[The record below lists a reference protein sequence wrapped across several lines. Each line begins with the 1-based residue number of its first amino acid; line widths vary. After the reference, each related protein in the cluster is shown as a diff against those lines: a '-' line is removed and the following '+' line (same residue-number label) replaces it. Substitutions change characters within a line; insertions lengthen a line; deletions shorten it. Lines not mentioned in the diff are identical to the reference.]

1 MDTSFITALQGLPVR
16 ERPALEAALAE
27 LLASYS
33 KSGRP
38 LPLREA
44 RDKFTLVNKAAREGH
59 AQILRGEPGG
69 ETVLVSVRDL
79 ATMLQAAASTL
90 TLADALTVSG
100 FRPAGGRMVLDEAL
114 EDEEPLE
121 LATPERP
128 EPA

>member
-1 MDTSFITALQGLPVR
+1 MDTNFIAAVQGLAVR
-16 ERPALEAALAE
+16 ERPALETALAE
-27 LLASYS
+27 LLATYS

-44 RDKFTLVNKAAREGH
+44 RDKFTSVNKAAREGH
-59 AQILRGEPGG
+59 AQLLRGEPGG

-100 FRPAGGRMVLDEAL
+100 FCPAGGRLVLDEAL
-114 EDEEPLE
+114 ETEDLLE
-121 LATPERP
+121 LAEPKRT